1 MMKNPLYSDGR
12 ISWQAAVFIVL
23 SISPLPGRAEDAI
36 PVCVCRPSAVLFEGG
51 EEALVVTHTWLGR
64 KELVGPLGGLGAP
77 GRCSGG
83 FHPHAHLPAN
93 LRP

>member
-1 MMKNPLYSDGR
+1 MINPLYSDGR
-12 ISWQAAVFIVL
+12 ISWQAAVLIVL
-23 SISPLPGRAEDAI
+23 SISSLSGRAEDAGF

-51 EEALVVTHTWLGR
+51 EEALVVTHMWLGR

-77 GRCSGG
+77 GRCSGP